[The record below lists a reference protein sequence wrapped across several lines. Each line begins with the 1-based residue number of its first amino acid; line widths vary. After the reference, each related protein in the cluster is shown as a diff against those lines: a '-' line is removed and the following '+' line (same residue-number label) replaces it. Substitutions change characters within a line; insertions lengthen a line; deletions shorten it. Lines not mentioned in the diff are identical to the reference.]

1 MLLVIDVG
9 NTQTVLG
16 LFEGETLSHHWRL
29 ATDIRKTKDEYL
41 LLVGSLLASVG
52 LAPGDVHGVGVCSV
66 VPPLSHVFV
75 EMAESLFG
83 VKAMLVGPGVR
94 TGMPILYENPA
105 EVGSDR
111 IANALAAYYE
121 TRGPVI
127 IIDFGTATTFCVV
140 SEKGEYL
147 GGSIVPG
154 VGISADALFTMTAK
168 LPRVAV
174 MKPATVVGRT
184 TVASIQ
190 SGLFFGYLCIVEGM
204 IARIVSEMQFGGKP
218 KVLATGGLAKLFAGE
233 TEVIDVVD
241 PYLTLKGVRIIYEK
255 NAKRP
260 GRIPPRS

>member
-16 LFEGETLSHHWRL
+16 VFEGENLSHHWRL
-29 ATDIRKTKDEYL
+29 ATDICRTKDEYS
-41 LLVGSLLASVG
+41 LLVGSLLASAG
-52 LAPGDVHGVGVCSV
+52 LAPGDVDGVGVCSV
-66 VPPLSHVFV
+66 VPPLSHVFL

-83 VKAMLVGPGVR
+83 VKAMLVGPGVK

-127 IIDFGTATTFCVV
+127 IVDFGTATTFCVV

-154 VGISADALFTMTAK
+154 VGISADALFARTAK

-174 MKPATVVGRT
+174 TRPATVVGRT
-184 TVASIQ
+184 TEASIQ
-190 SGLFFGYLCIVEGM
+190 SGLFFGHLCIVEGM
-204 IARIVSEMQFGGKP
+204 IARIVSEMQFGSKP
-218 KVLATGGLAKLFAGE
+218 KVLATGGLAELFAGE
-233 TEVIDVVD
+233 TETIDVVD

-260 GRIPPRS
+260 GRIPPKG